1 LRSPVITATQT
12 AARAAAGT
20 NTSEAPIKARNQ
32 MLAYAATS
40 INVQLYFLLFLQMDE
55 MTF

>member
-1 LRSPVITATQT
+1 
-12 AARAAAGT
+12 
-20 NTSEAPIKARNQ
+20 

-40 INVQLYFLLFLQMDE
+40 INAQLYFLLFLQMDE